1 MTEESGGMVKITVS
15 GRDEQAHRDFGMW
28 PMIVVIEVVIGKQLS
43 RFIKQELVNVDRCT
57 ESGGKVNCTLNAR
70 LSTGVDRRLN

>member
-28 PMIVVIEVVIGKQLS
+28 PMIVVIEVVI
-43 RFIKQELVNVDRCT
+43 RII
-57 ESGGKVNCTLNAR
+57 TLYQ
-70 LSTGVDRRLN
+70 TGACEC